1 MQYILI
7 RTQFK
12 YLKTHKKCFKMIYTF
27 TVNHT
32 GSKVAI
38 GALPGDDQVVPYV
51 PESFFFVVL
60 LHKLLNVRK
69 I

>member
-1 MQYILI
+1 
-7 RTQFK
+7 
-12 YLKTHKKCFKMIYTF
+12 MIYTF

-51 PESFFFVVL
+51 IGSE
-60 LHKLLNVRK
+60 KRGT
-69 I
+69 